1 MWRVLWLSWC
11 DKGISKVIMDW
22 LFKLMKRL
30 LGMMH
35 AIDVKSAKMITII
48 TSSATRA
55 SCQHPCAGKVCYA

>member
-1 MWRVLWLSWC
+1 
-11 DKGISKVIMDW
+11 
-22 LFKLMKRL
+22 
-30 LGMMH
+30 MH